1 MAATPIPSPV
11 LASEEEADSAVAT
24 ASEGLA
30 DLINRVVPEPFEF
43 VVDNLVSPGLA
54 ILLILLLAIILS
66 ALATRGINRLVAR
79 MKADGSPTTRLRDRL
94 SGESADGAV
103 EDLRRAQR
111 ADALGAV
118 AQSVAKVAIWATA
131 AIMVLGQVGI
141 NLGPLIAGAGIVG
154 IAIGFGAQELVKDFL
169 SGIFMLIEDQYGVG
183 DVIDVTGAVGV
194 VEGISLRSTRVRALD
209 GTLWHIPNGEI
220 RQVGNMSHEFSRAM
234 LDVSV
239 AYGTDI
245 DAAADLIERVAIA
258 MSEEEEYRQVF
269 LDQPEILG
277 IQDLGNDS
285 VDIRLLIKT
294 QPAQQWGVSRELRR
308 RVKNAFDAA
317 GVEIPFPQRTV
328 WLRTEQ
334 AAALGGADAE
344 PFELP
349 ALDEESKRR
358 AVDASRH
365 GDRGRSDE
373 IADMLPDKSQDGEIH
388 VDEE

>member
-1 MAATPIPSPV
+1 MASTTITVPV
-11 LASEEEADSAVAT
+11 LATEGESDSAVGT
-24 ASEGLA
+24 ASQGLA

-54 ILLILLLAIILS
+54 IVLILVIAVVLS
-66 ALATRGINRLVAR
+66 ALATRGINRLVTR
-79 MKADGSPTTRLRDRL
+79 MKTEASPTSRLRDRL
-94 SGESADGAV
+94 SGDSGDPAV
-103 EDLRRAQR
+103 DDLRRAQR

-118 AQSVAKVAIWATA
+118 GKSVVKVAIWATA

-183 DVIDVTGAVGV
+183 DVIDVSGAVGV
-194 VEGISLRSTRVRALD
+194 VEGISLRSTRIRALD
-209 GTLWHIPNGEI
+209 GTLWHVPNGEI
-220 RQVGNMSHEFSRAM
+220 RQVGNMSHEFARAM

-258 MSEEEEYRQVF
+258 MSEEEEYREVF

-277 IQDLGNDS
+277 VERLGDDA

-294 QPAQQWGVSRELRR
+294 QPAQQWGVTRELRR
-308 RVKNAFDAA
+308 RVKNAFDVA
-317 GVEIPFPQRTV
+317 GVEIPFPQQTV

-344 PFELP
+344 PFRLP
-349 ALDEESKRR
+349 ALDEEAKQR
-358 AVDASRH
+358 AVEASSY

-373 IADMLPDKSQDGEIH
+373 LADMIPDASESGEFES
-388 VDEE
+388 DEE